1 MRYVFDNINRN
12 SHERVRWVKTKK
24 QVLLFLL
31 VFVLFITLTACGG
44 NDEKTP
50 QQQETDNVKPEVSL
64 NVSSTVYVGEEV
76 SISYQVSDNK
86 TASANLVVYVKVITN
101 GREIAVSDNKFIP
114 DEKGEYTI
122 IVTAVDEAGNSNK
135 VSQVV
140 QAVSSDTD
148 APTVEILNETIAL
161 SGKEITVEY
170 FATDNV
176 TADDDITI
184 KVVVKN
190 TDSNEEVELNDNT
203 FIPVAGNYT
212 ITVEAIDEEGNSHSV
227 SKNIVVNDISYRE
240 DRDFTQ
246 YAAPT
251 NEVNEGQLPLVDSS
265 AEQEVLSLSDGT
277 MAMIHGD
284 FRLDFVKQAENNYTL
299 QLVNINGLD
308 KKTVYSKADSVVM
321 FVNNTPVMVYMKNGS
336 TFATG
341 YDSLE
346 QTSYG
351 ICASKTLVST
361 GGTEILVQDLYYFAA
376 EKELGAFN
384 VRKVVK
390 IVKAG
395 TDAGFASEYGFA
407 NAKSGNAEWFVPN
420 VVFKSY
426 SGSSTNY
433 KETALGVPM
442 IMCRNTTN
450 GYTLSIS
457 RYKPVVTY
465 IDNSYAS
472 LKLDN
477 TNKAIYVSYP
487 SADSGRLYHGV
498 STGAQHVYDL
508 TIRAEITDSYETAT
522 PSVYNAH
529 FNLQNQRIVNTD
541 IDEVY
546 SVICEDYKVFLH
558 ATEQEDELSG
568 KKYTSY
574 GLPWRITI
582 ENGLIGPM
590 SYQAGFVGQQ
600 IPCAYNMMLYGV
612 KYNDKQ
618 SLENGIKVIN
628 FWIHDAKM
636 MTSAGVP
643 MIWYDGASNRWL
655 GYPTFT
661 RMAVDAMEGLFDAY
675 RLAVANGIEVNGWIE
690 AITACAEWLV
700 KAQNSDGSWYRCYN
714 YQGTYYKGTESDITW
729 NPGNIAKSTSKNNS
743 TMPVRFLGKM
753 YEFTGEAK
761 YLNAVKKAGNF
772 IYNNLYTQHAYFGG
786 TCDNPDC
793 MDKEAGVYA
802 MYAYDTLY
810 TLTGDEKWIECL
822 EQATVFTM
830 SSVIT
835 FSFKIPDKASD
846 LKAAYS
852 LECGYTDGLS
862 YITCMGTSIDNY
874 AAYIYYQLFRLYV
887 HTGKEVY
894 YKMAEFIQQNTKSTM
909 DWDGVLGYAYKSL
922 TPEAS
927 TIYAFGYA
935 SAKDD
940 DGVMGVWLPWQSA
953 ANAEPIAKMMDTFGV
968 ADVRDLKNTSIE
980 ELRRILKAFGVGG
993 NVHRKF

>member
-1 MRYVFDNINRN
+1 MIN
-12 SHERVRWVKTKK
+12 
-24 QVLLFLL
+24 
-31 VFVLFITLTACGG
+31 
-44 NDEKTP
+44 D
-50 QQQETDNVKPEVSL
+50 
-64 NVSSTVYVGEEV
+64 
-76 SISYQVSDNK
+76 
-86 TASANLVVYVKVITN
+86 
-101 GREIAVSDNKFIP
+101 KFYI
-114 DEKGEYTI
+114 Y
-122 IVTAVDEAGNSNK
+122 
-135 VSQVV
+135 
-140 QAVSSDTD
+140 
-148 APTVEILNETIAL
+148 L
-161 SGKEITVEY
+161 
-170 FATDNV
+170 
-176 TADDDITI
+176 
-184 KVVVKN
+184 
-190 TDSNEEVELNDNT
+190 
-203 FIPVAGNYT
+203 
-212 ITVEAIDEEGNSHSV
+212 
-227 SKNIVVNDISYRE
+227 
-240 DRDFTQ
+240 
-246 YAAPT
+246 
-251 NEVNEGQLPLVDSS
+251 
-265 AEQEVLSLSDGT
+265 
-277 MAMIHGD
+277 
-284 FRLDFVKQAENNYTL
+284 
-299 QLVNINGLD
+299 
-308 KKTVYSKADSVVM
+308 SKAANHYYNLRDNHKCSVM
-321 FVNNTPVMVYMKNGS
+321 
-336 TFATG
+336 
-341 YDSLE
+341 
-346 QTSYG
+346 
-351 ICASKTLVST
+351 
-361 GGTEILVQDLYYFAA
+361 
-376 EKELGAFN
+376 
-384 VRKVVK
+384 
-390 IVKAG
+390 
-395 TDAGFASEYGFA
+395 
-407 NAKSGNAEWFVPN
+407 
-420 VVFKSY
+420 
-426 SGSSTNY
+426 
-433 KETALGVPM
+433 M
-442 IMCRNTTN
+442 I
-450 GYTLSIS
+450 
-457 RYKPVVTY
+457 
-465 IDNSYAS
+465 
-472 LKLDN
+472 
-477 TNKAIYVSYP
+477 
-487 SADSGRLYHGV
+487 
-498 STGAQHVYDL
+498 
-508 TIRAEITDSYETAT
+508 
-522 PSVYNAH
+522 
-529 FNLQNQRIVNTD
+529 
-541 IDEVY
+541 
-546 SVICEDYKVFLH
+546 
-558 ATEQEDELSG
+558 EDENVC
-568 KKYTSY
+568 K
-574 GLPWRITI
+574 TI
-582 ENGLIGPM
+582 FARTRVSFNCE
-590 SYQAGFVGQQ
+590 AK
-600 IPCAYNMMLYGV
+600 MMEDV
-612 KYNDKQ
+612 SEEIFAKFD
-618 SLENGIKVIN
+618 E
-628 FWIHDAKM
+628 IHDAKM